1 MTRSQDKVSGKP
13 RLLDLFCGAGGAAM
27 GYYRAGFE
35 VVGVDIE
42 PQPRYPFEF
51 HQADA
56 LDFLRRWTQIR
67 HFDAI
72 HASPPC
78 QGYSRLRHLPWLKGR
93 EYPML
98 IDATREQLE
107 ATGLPWIIE
116 NVYDAPLT
124 GIWLCGTQV
133 GLELLR
139 HRRFESNVL
148 LLIPPHVPHKDV
160 LASGGASLAKRYAG
174 HGVTGVIKEINR
186 DSLAGHVAGI
196 ARARKVMGIDW
207 MKRDELMQAIPPAMT
222 EFLGTQLIRA
232 VEQAA

>member
-1 MTRSQDKVSGKP
+1 VGKP
-13 RLLDLFCGAGGAAM
+13 RLLDLFCGAGGAAV
-27 GYYRAGFE
+27 GYHRAGFD
-35 VVGVDIE
+35 VIGVDNV

-51 HQADA
+51 HLADA
-56 LDFLRRWTQIR
+56 MTFPLEG
-67 HFDAI
+67 FDAI

-93 EYPML
+93 EYPRL
-98 IDATREQLE
+98 IDATRERLE
-107 ATGLPWIIE
+107 ATGVPWIIE

-148 LLIPPHVPHKDV
+148 LIIPPHVPHKDV
-160 LASGGASLAKRYAG
+160 LAKGGRSLAKRYAG
-174 HGVTGVIKEINR
+174 HGVTGVVKEINR
-186 DSLAGHVAGI
+186 DSIAGHVAGI
-196 ARARKVMGIDW
+196 ARARQVMGIDW
-207 MKRDELMQAIPPAMT
+207 MRRDELAQAIPPAMT

-232 VEQAA
+232 VKEKAA